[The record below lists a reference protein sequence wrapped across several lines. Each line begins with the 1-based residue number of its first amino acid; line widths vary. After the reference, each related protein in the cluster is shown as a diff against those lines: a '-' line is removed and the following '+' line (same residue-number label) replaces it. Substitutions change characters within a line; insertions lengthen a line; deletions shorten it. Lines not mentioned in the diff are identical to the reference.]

1 MSSSAV
7 LLHLQSSENGLSN
20 FDASGRL
27 NAFGK
32 NSLPQKKKMSRLRLF
47 LRQFNNPLIYVII
60 VAAIASFFI
69 GHFVDAIFI
78 MFVVVINAIVGFL
91 QENKAENAL
100 EKLQKS
106 VQQYVRVIRSG
117 QKKEIVAEYIVIGDI
132 IEISSGDR
140 ITADGR
146 LIKVEDLRINEASLT
161 GEWSDVVKSEEIVD
175 EDVLI
180 ADQKNMVFAG
190 TSVTQGQGLYVVTAT
205 ALDTEIG
212 KISNFVQESV
222 EPQTPLQKKF
232 THFSKIIG
240 LIVFI
245 SIGIFAALGIWRG
258 EPVQDI
264 FIASTALVVSA
275 IPEGLLP
282 SVTIVLIFGMRRLAK
297 QKALVRKLNASETM
311 GAITTICSD
320 KTGTLTRGE
329 MRVSHILTG
338 ANELFDFKKGCSEDV
353 CVIDNNLIG
362 HIKALTI
369 ATVVNDAYI
378 ENPNEDLSQLIIH
391 GRPTD
396 KALLLAGIQLG
407 IDSEK
412 FQREFPI
419 IEKQLFNSQKKYALR
434 VHAIADDKVHI
445 MMLGAPE
452 QVLERVSHID
462 VNDVRMPI
470 NSDEGIKLKQTFEK
484 LTSKGLR
491 VLACSERILT
501 RETFDRLSKKERYNS
516 MSLVGYIALKDP
528 LRDDVEESLNKA
540 ERAGIRLI
548 VITGDHAVTAQ
559 SIMSELGHNVAYKE
573 IVVGDELDSLT
584 DGEMQE
590 KVKYTKIFARVLPEH
605 KIRIVRALQA
615 NDEVVAMVGDGIND
629 APALKASDVGI
640 SVGSGT
646 DIAKEVS
653 NIILLNGSFS
663 TIVKSVE
670 QGRVIYENIRRIL
683 IYLTADNFSALFLF
697 FVAMLFGWPLP
708 LLPLQVLWIN
718 MIEDSFPNIALT
730 TEYEKKGLMDEPPR
744 KPTDPFITTA
754 YKKFMIVVFLVSG
767 FAAVFLFWALQ
778 YLTRDV
784 DIARTATF
792 VLIAF
797 DSLTLVYVVR
807 NFRQYIFRRDIF
819 DNNILN
825 IAVFGSFLLLISAIY
840 IPFLM
845 KFLGTVPLDS
855 SILITI
861 GAITFI
867 EMMIFE
873 ASKGV
878 LFIHKKKKV

>member
-1 MSSSAV
+1 
-7 LLHLQSSENGLSN
+7 
-20 FDASGRL
+20 
-27 NAFGK
+27 
-32 NSLPQKKKMSRLRLF
+32 
-47 LRQFNNPLIYVII
+47 
-60 VAAIASFFI
+60 
-69 GHFVDAIFI
+69 
-78 MFVVVINAIVGFL
+78 
-91 QENKAENAL
+91 
-100 EKLQKS
+100 
-106 VQQYVRVIRSG
+106 
-117 QKKEIVAEYIVIGDI
+117 
-132 IEISSGDR
+132 
-140 ITADGR
+140 
-146 LIKVEDLRINEASLT
+146 
-161 GEWSDVVKSEEIVD
+161 
-175 EDVLI
+175 
-180 ADQKNMVFAG
+180 
-190 TSVTQGQGLYVVTAT
+190 
-205 ALDTEIG
+205 
-212 KISNFVQESV
+212 
-222 EPQTPLQKKF
+222 
-232 THFSKIIG
+232 
-240 LIVFI
+240 
-245 SIGIFAALGIWRG
+245 
-258 EPVQDI
+258 
-264 FIASTALVVSA
+264 
-275 IPEGLLP
+275 
-282 SVTIVLIFGMRRLAK
+282 
-297 QKALVRKLNASETM
+297 
-311 GAITTICSD
+311 
-320 KTGTLTRGE
+320 
-329 MRVSHILTG
+329 
-338 ANELFDFKKGCSEDV
+338 
-353 CVIDNNLIG
+353 
-362 HIKALTI
+362 
-369 ATVVNDAYI
+369 
-378 ENPNEDLSQLIIH
+378 
-391 GRPTD
+391 
-396 KALLLAGIQLG
+396 
-407 IDSEK
+407 
-412 FQREFPI
+412 
-419 IEKQLFNSQKKYALR
+419 
-434 VHAIADDKVHI
+434 
-445 MMLGAPE
+445 
-452 QVLERVSHID
+452 
-462 VNDVRMPI
+462 
-470 NSDEGIKLKQTFEK
+470 
-484 LTSKGLR
+484 
-491 VLACSERILT
+491 
-501 RETFDRLSKKERYNS
+501 

-559 SIMSELGHNVAYKE
+559 SIMTELGHNVAYKE
-573 IVVGDELDSLT
+573 VVVGNELDGLT
-584 DGEMQE
+584 DAEMQE

-653 NIILLNGSFS
+653 DIILLNGSFS
-663 TIVKSVE
+663 TIVKSIE

-708 LLPLQVLWIN
+708 LLPLQILWIN

-744 KPTDPFITTA
+744 RSTDPFITTA

-878 LFIHKKKKV
+878 LFMHKKKKI

>member
-1 MSSSAV
+1 V

-27 NAFGK
+27 GTFGK
-32 NSLPQKKKMSRLRLF
+32 NALPQKKKKSRIRLF
-47 LRQFNNPLIYVII
+47 LRQFNNPLVYVII
-60 VAAIASFFI
+60 AAAIASFFI
-69 GHFVDAIFI
+69 GHFVDALFI

-100 EKLQKS
+100 EKLQES

-117 QKKEIVAEYIVIGDI
+117 QKKKIVAEDVVVGDI
-132 IEISSGDR
+132 VALSSGDR

-146 LIKVEDLRINEASLT
+146 LIKVEDLRVNEASLT
-161 GEWSDVVKSEEIVD
+161 GEWSDVVKSEEIID
-175 EDVLI
+175 EDVLMS
-180 ADQKNMVFAG
+180 DQKNMVFAG

-205 ALDTEIG
+205 GVDTEIG

-245 SIGIFAALGIWRG
+245 SIAIFAALGIWRG
-258 EPVQDI
+258 EPIQDI

-338 ANELFDFKKGCSEDV
+338 ANELFDFKNGCSEDV
-353 CVIDNNLIG
+353 CVVDNNLIG
-362 HIKALTI
+362 HVKALTI

-378 ENPNEDLSQLIIH
+378 ENPNDDLSQLIIH

-419 IEKQLFNSQKKYALR
+419 IEKELFNSQKKYALR

-452 QVLERVSHID
+452 QVLKRVSHVD

-559 SIMSELGHNVAYKE
+559 SIMTELGHNVAYKE
-573 IVVGDELDSLT
+573 VVVGNELDGLT
-584 DGEMQE
+584 DAEMQE

-653 NIILLNGSFS
+653 DIILLNGSFS
-663 TIVKSVE
+663 TIVKSIE

-708 LLPLQVLWIN
+708 LLPLQILWIN

-744 KPTDPFITTA
+744 RSTDPFITTA

-778 YLTRDV
+778 YLTQDV
-784 DIARTATF
+784 NIARTATF

-819 DNNILN
+819 DNSVLN
-825 IAVFGSFLLLISAIY
+825 IAVFGSFLLLIAAIY

-855 SILITI
+855 SILVTI

-878 LFIHKKKKV
+878 LFMHKKKKI